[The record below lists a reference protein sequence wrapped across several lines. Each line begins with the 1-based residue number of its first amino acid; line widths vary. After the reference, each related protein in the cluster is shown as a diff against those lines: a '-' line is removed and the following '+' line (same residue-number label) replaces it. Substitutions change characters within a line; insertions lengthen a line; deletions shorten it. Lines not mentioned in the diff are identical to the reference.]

1 LYDVRSKKITPL
13 FLLPDHPLVGGRV
26 VWKPDGTGIYYRV
39 VDFFLHD
46 IFCFDFSS
54 GNREK
59 LTNTSDRAEW
69 PVGFK
74 GPDTLIVVS
83 NDTATTRQPWG
94 FYFMDLKGNYLSRID
109 NPHLDL
115 INRDG
120 INLKAVYNPD
130 WSDEKGMF
138 VCAASDS
145 DHAGY
150 RIAITNLDGSFY
162 RIYTDGDFI
171 DDNPA
176 WGPEGQKVLFARSA
190 ITDYNRFGARI
201 MILDINTG
209 QIDNLVETS
218 SIGGATASL
227 EPDY

>member
-1 LYDVRSKKITPL
+1 
-13 FLLPDHPLVGGRV
+13 
-26 VWKPDGTGIYYRV
+26 
-39 VDFFLHD
+39 
-46 IFCFDFSS
+46 
-54 GNREK
+54 
-59 LTNTSDRAEW
+59 
-69 PVGFK
+69 
-74 GPDTLIVVS
+74 
-83 NDTATTRQPWG
+83 
-94 FYFMDLKGNYLSRID
+94 LKGNYLSRID